1 MGSGHAVEQ
10 VRALYA
16 VEREAKELA
25 RVGNA
30 NVAGREVNDRAA
42 NARLQLYCERSAPIT
57 ARMREKLLAW
67 KEQGQFTLRRD
78 GNNVEGVLR

>member
-1 MGSGHAVEQ
+1 
-10 VRALYA
+10 
-16 VEREAKELA
+16 
-25 RVGNA
+25 
-30 NVAGREVNDRAA
+30 
-42 NARLQLYCERSAPIT
+42 LYCERSAPIT